1 VTAALD
7 AAAANGASQEDLG
20 SLAYVMGHSV
30 RAQAASYDTGKHA
43 REATRGGRFYASL
56 VSAVLGD
63 AEAEEDEEER
73 AEEEDEEA
81 GAAAA
86 AARAPPQQDLAAPS
100 PPAQASGAA
109 GAGAETI
116 LALRV
121 PAPLLSAA
129 AARTQLAVARRVPAS
144 LAAALAPAE
153 AKRAAGVAV
162 SPQSGSGR
170 IPRWVRKAD
179 SDGAYLFD
187 NLTDAEFTAIG
198 IRALRTV
205 FMDYYEF
212 RDPNTGA
219 LVPDA
224 PPPTSCARDWY
235 YEKLTGKP
243 RAAMPGKRSRTST
256 E

>member
-1 VTAALD
+1 MTAALD
-7 AAAANGASQEDLG
+7 AAAAHGASQEDLG

-86 AARAPPQQDLAAPS
+86 ARAPPQHDLTAPS
-100 PPAQASGAA
+100 PPAAASGT
-109 GAGAETI
+109 GGGDAETC

-121 PAPLLSAA
+121 SAPSLSAA
-129 AARTQLAVARRVPAS
+129 AARTELAKARRVPAS

-179 SDGAYLFD
+179 ADGAYLFD

-198 IRALRTV
+198 IRGLRTV

-235 YEKLTGKP
+235 YEKLTGMP
-243 RAAMPGKRSRTST
+243 RTAMPGKRSRTSM